1 MKRSAGVA
9 LLLVMAIALP
19 ASAAT
24 TKTVTASGTSFSP
37 RVMRAVAGKT
47 VTWVN
52 EGGTHNVRSA
62 TGMFVTDASQWPY
75 SRVFSAGTF
84 GYYCEI
90 HSGMSGKV
98 RIKPTMSHAPDGSP
112 FTVRWATG
120 STNTGSQFKVQY
132 RVDGGSWKTWRSST
146 SGVDGVFGQGG
157 APTTVVS
164 GRSYGFRVKSI
175 SGYAASRYS
184 PVRNVRP

>member
-1 MKRSAGVA
+1 MKRSAGIA

-24 TKTVTASGTSFSP
+24 KTITASGTSFSP
-37 RVMRAVAGKT
+37 ANVRGAAGTT

-52 EGGTHNVRSA
+52 EGGTHNVRSS
-62 TGMFVTDASQWPY
+62 TDMFATDASQWPY

-90 HSGMSGKV
+90 HSGMSGRV
-98 RIKPTMSHAPDGSP
+98 RIKPTASYAPDGAP

-132 RVDGGSWKTWRSST
+132 RVDGGGWKTWRSST
-146 SGVDGVFGQGG
+146 SAVDGVFGQGG
-157 APTTVVS
+157 APTAVVS
-164 GRSYGFRVKSI
+164 GRIYGFRVKSI
-175 SGYAASRYS
+175 SGNAASRYS
-184 PVRNVRP
+184 PVLNVRP